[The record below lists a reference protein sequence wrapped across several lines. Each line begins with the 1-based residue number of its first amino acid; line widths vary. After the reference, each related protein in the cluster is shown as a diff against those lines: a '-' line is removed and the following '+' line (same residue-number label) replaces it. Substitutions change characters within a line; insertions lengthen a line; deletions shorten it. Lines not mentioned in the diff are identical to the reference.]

1 MDAFID
7 VFFLYPRRT
16 DESFDQLLTGFLSFS
31 SRFTIFLIQEEEEE
45 EEAEVVEEEEE
56 AEEEE
61 EQEVESRRG
70 PKKRPPRFPVMM
82 TTTYVLGLLVVFT
95 VCSLRQSE

>member
-45 EEAEVVEEEEE
+45 EEAEVVEEEE

>member
-31 SRFTIFLIQEEEEE
+31 SRFTIFLIQEEVEE
-45 EEAEVVEEEEE
+45 EEAEVVEEEE